1 MSLRAD
7 GGQKGPE
14 AVPRVTDA
22 SPTFPTW
29 PRRQGE
35 RLQPPGPL
43 ARGAGSGRRRV
54 GLVTVDSP

>member
-29 PRRQGE
+29 PRRQAQE
-35 RLQPPGPL
+35 HLL
-43 ARGAGSGRRRV
+43 GAY
-54 GLVTVDSP
+54 SP